1 MAMIVLCAY
10 VLIDCVTSSYL
21 QYRENGGWGH
31 ISTDPRVFRGR
42 TPGVPQKGDEKL
54 QVSKVKLPATAAA
67 NRAAAAAA
75 LNKTATISSS
85 AVEQKRGAYFN
96 D

>member
-10 VLIDCVTSSYL
+10 QLIDCVTSSYL

-67 NRAAAAAA
+67 NRAAAAA
-75 LNKTATISSS
+75 LSKTATSSSS
-85 AVEQKRGAYFN
+85 AVEQKRGACFN